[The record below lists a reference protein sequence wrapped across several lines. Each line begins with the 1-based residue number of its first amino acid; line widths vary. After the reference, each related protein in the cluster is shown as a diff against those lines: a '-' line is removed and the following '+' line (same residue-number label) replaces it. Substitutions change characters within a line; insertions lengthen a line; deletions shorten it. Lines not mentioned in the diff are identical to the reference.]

1 MPSLKLTQQL
11 VSNTDVPNNQR
22 KVDLF
27 DTVIKGLM
35 LEVRHSGRT
44 FYLRY
49 RNERGI
55 IKQKKLADAD
65 VVKLVDARKIAQE
78 KLTAIAMGNDPFEKK
93 KELKTVPTLE
103 DFAYNTYL
111 EYVKGYKS
119 SWKTDECLLR
129 NHIIPELG
137 KRYLDEITREDMVRL
152 FSRHQKN
159 HKAGSTNRVII
170 LCRYIFNCAIRWE
183 VAGATKNP
191 TSNIDLYPENNKI
204 ERYLT
209 DDESKRLFVELENS
223 PNKQLKFI
231 VAVLLLTGA
240 RKREVLDAKWSDFD
254 LQNRVWTIRFNKSG
268 RARHIPISDGLITI
282 LGQLPRFKD
291 CDWLLPNPK
300 TKQPYVQLFTAWNT
314 ARQKAGLPDVRI
326 HDLRHSFAS
335 YLVNSGRSLY
345 EVQKILGHTEITTT
359 QRYAH
364 LSHDSL
370 MSAVDAASK
379 SVPLLAS
386 MPKSTSS
393 LSLLAVQQ

>member
-1 MPSLKLTQQL
+1 
-11 VSNTDVPNNQR
+11 
-22 KVDLF
+22 
-27 DTVIKGLM
+27 
-35 LEVRHSGRT
+35 
-44 FYLRY
+44 
-49 RNERGI
+49 
-55 IKQKKLADAD
+55 
-65 VVKLVDARKIAQE
+65 
-78 KLTAIAMGNDPFEKK
+78 
-93 KELKTVPTLE
+93 
-103 DFAYNTYL
+103 
-111 EYVKGYKS
+111 
-119 SWKTDECLLR
+119 
-129 NHIIPELG
+129 
-137 KRYLDEITREDMVRL
+137 MVRL
-152 FSRHQKN
+152 FSKHQKN

-170 LCRYIFNCAIRWE
+170 LCRYVFNCAIRWE

-386 MPKSTSS
+386 MPRSTSS